1 MVTLALQLAI
11 DHDDD
16 GITFDKHGPDRLGN
30 FFPLGGSLSSGV
42 SFLHG

>member
-1 MVTLALQLAI
+1 MVMLALQMAI

-30 FFPLGGSLSSGV
+30 FLDPCLQECPS
-42 SFLHG
+42 LHG